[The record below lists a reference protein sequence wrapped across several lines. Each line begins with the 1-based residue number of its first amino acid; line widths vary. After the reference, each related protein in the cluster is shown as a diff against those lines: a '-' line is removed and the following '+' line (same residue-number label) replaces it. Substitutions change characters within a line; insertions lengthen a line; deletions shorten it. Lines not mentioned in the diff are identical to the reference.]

1 MMNWYTNTNMVV
13 DINSRNST
21 LRYLMTFAGE
31 KFHGNQGRE
40 NMLRYPLQ
48 RLLVLLKRVNI

>member
-1 MMNWYTNTNMVV
+1 MVV

-21 LRYLMTFAGE
+21 LRYLMTFVGE
-31 KFHGNQGRE
+31 KFHGNQGRK

>member
-1 MMNWYTNTNMVV
+1 MVV

-31 KFHGNQGRE
+31 KFNGNQGRK

>member
-1 MMNWYTNTNMVV
+1 MVV

-31 KFHGNQGRE
+31 KFHGNQGRK